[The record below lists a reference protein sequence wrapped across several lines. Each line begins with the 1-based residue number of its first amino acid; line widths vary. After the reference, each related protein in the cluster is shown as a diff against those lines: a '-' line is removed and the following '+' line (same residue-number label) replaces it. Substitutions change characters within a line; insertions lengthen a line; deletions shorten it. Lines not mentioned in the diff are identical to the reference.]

1 MEEEEKMDEIEQQTQ
16 EEDLEGAA
24 EETTQPEEPES
35 NQEAEELEGFELR
48 VAALEQTVIE
58 LAKLVADARKSI
70 ETLIMGGAVIAEAD
84 SPEPDEADEFIPL
97 EEMDFTI

>member
-1 MEEEEKMDEIEQQTQ
+1 MEEEEKMDETEQQTQ
-16 EEDLEGAA
+16 EEALEDAA
-24 EETTQPEEPES
+24 EEAAQPEEPEL

-48 VAALEQTVIE
+48 IAALEQTVIE
-58 LAKLVADARKSI
+58 LAKLIADARKSI
-70 ETLIMGGAVIAEAD
+70 ETLVMAGAVIAEAD